1 MSDAPLDLSPRPA
14 GTGRTAR
21 PKRRWGVG
29 AVLAVVLAA
38 AAFVVFKGLS
48 EATVY
53 FCNADEVG
61 VRTGCREGRFRVQGV
76 VDDGTLARTA
86 GGLDFTLSFN
96 GATVPVSYS
105 GAEPSDMFQ
114 EGIAVVVEGRL
125 ESGQSDGGGSGGVS
139 AAGDEAAAGATFAG
153 DRILVKHSAEY
164 TEENPD
170 RVSQDAP

>member
-76 VDDGTLARTA
+76 VDEGTLARTA

-114 EGIAVVVEGRL
+114 EDIAVVVEGRL
-125 ESGQSDGGGSGGVS
+125 ESD
-139 AAGDEAAAGATFAG
+139 APGATFAG

-170 RVSQDAP
+170 RVSADSP

>member
-1 MSDAPLDLSPRPA
+1 MSDMRLDLSPRPA
-14 GTGRTAR
+14 GAGRTR

-29 AVLAVVLAA
+29 VVLAVVLAA

-61 VRTGCREGRFRVQGV
+61 VRNDCREGRFRVQGV
-76 VDDGTLARTA
+76 VDEGTLARTA
-86 GGLDFTLSFN
+86 GGLGFTLSFN
-96 GATVPVSYS
+96 GATVPVRYS

-125 ESGQSDGGGSGGVS
+125 ESG
-139 AAGDEAAAGATFAG
+139 APAAAFAG
-153 DRILVKHSAEY
+153 DRILVKHSSEY

-170 RVSQDAP
+170 RVSQDQP